1 MDTLGNVEFLG
12 QLLEMNIDYY
22 QKNAHK
28 KIQGNLINK
37 ASTNIYKI
45 LDVCVDKSYNLV
57 RDAESFYL
65 VITFGDQEY
74 LVMQPELSAPLYSS
88 RNLALFTLTPQVKPV
103 LQFAYQ
109 LLKDETAPDWSMY
122 SFYLEDA
129 VTAVDK
135 TLKFNAIEEKQM
147 HDNFVEL
154 LDAFNNQDE
163 EKLIYYL
170 KSELRMKEYG
180 NVFGKKNYLRGQKDS
195 LIGYVS
201 ILNEAAIRHNFPA
214 ENAYYIFNRILA
226 KIETQEVEISFNLW
240 LENITLYYFNEMKR
254 YFATHNLSLAE
265 RINLYIQEN
274 IKSKLTLKELDDYF
288 GYSERYLNKKFKE
301 KYDITIKQYVLNQ
314 KVEVAKKMISTT
326 NFNIKYIANNLSFKT
341 TSHFVKVFKSL
352 LGMTPK
358 EYRQQISTSEKQ
370 DCLEEE
376 NTLNSVLK

>member
-1 MDTLGNVEFLG
+1 
-12 QLLEMNIDYY
+12 
-22 QKNAHK
+22 
-28 KIQGNLINK
+28 
-37 ASTNIYKI
+37 
-45 LDVCVDKSYNLV
+45 
-57 RDAESFYL
+57 
-65 VITFGDQEY
+65 
-74 LVMQPELSAPLYSS
+74 
-88 RNLALFTLTPQVKPV
+88 
-103 LQFAYQ
+103 
-109 LLKDETAPDWSMY
+109 MY

-265 RINLYIQEN
+265 RINIYIQEN
-274 IKSKLTLKELDDYF
+274 IKSKLTLKELSDYF

-326 NFNIKYIANNLSFKT
+326 NFNIRKT
-341 TSHFVKVFKSL
+341 GLFRRGKHVK
-352 LGMTPK
+352 
-358 EYRQQISTSEKQ
+358 
-370 DCLEEE
+370 
-376 NTLNSVLK
+376 

>member
-1 MDTLGNVEFLG
+1 MDKLGNVEFLG

-65 VITFGDQEY
+65 VINFGDQEY

-180 NVFGKKNYLRGQKDS
+180 NVFGKK
-195 LIGYVS
+195 ITYVVRK
-201 ILNEAAIRHNFPA
+201 IL
-214 ENAYYIFNRILA
+214 
-226 KIETQEVEISFNLW
+226 
-240 LENITLYYFNEMKR
+240 
-254 YFATHNLSLAE
+254 
-265 RINLYIQEN
+265 
-274 IKSKLTLKELDDYF
+274 
-288 GYSERYLNKKFKE
+288 
-301 KYDITIKQYVLNQ
+301 
-314 KVEVAKKMISTT
+314 
-326 NFNIKYIANNLSFKT
+326 
-341 TSHFVKVFKSL
+341 
-352 LGMTPK
+352 
-358 EYRQQISTSEKQ
+358 
-370 DCLEEE
+370 
-376 NTLNSVLK
+376 